1 MSIGVSTSCHWNFG
15 CRERNGNHNKGS
27 YQPQNGKKEQDVQF
41 LKPLLQYAQPDSG
54 QHIIFK
60 RDGIRYPTD
69 RIKSFRSELRPPL
82 WQETLWLGSFKS
94 EAAAMKAYDAALVYT
109 GKSPVHFIYPVDY
122 FLPLPPNYPSTMDK
136 NDLFKYVKN
145 LARSDMIVKRSEFKS
160 ILIKL
165 AKEAAKRTTVLLK
178 AYSSPHAARVENR
191 SLAPAATPMA
201 SRLTQ
206 QSWPAKLALRTSEAS
221 DVVQTEPPDFF
232 QKTRPVDELQHS
244 PQEIVKQDEPQVQ
257 QQPSCVA
264 DVLSDTVICSPESQ
278 ELKEPIQPPCVEART
293 ATQLA
298 HDLQSATSESVTDLM
313 RADSNEGISAFQPEH
328 CVSKSCGFGEGS
340 IRHSPYSYSGRRE
353 ESLFPRAKT
362 SLAEGLQSRL
372 SNSSPKCCGEAL
384 NSSTE
389 INMLQEWEVDDIG
402 KDYVLGQDG
411 LRWQG
416 FVLGVDIETQEAD
429 LPMFRKNSSLRSS
442 MDTSMY
448 TYNELMF
455 LQEIEGQ
462 CPSIPPTFIILCKLF
477 CIAFGSLHS
486 VLS

>member
-1 MSIGVSTSCHWNFG
+1 MSVGVSTSCHWKFG

-27 YQPQNGKKEQDVQF
+27 YQPQNRKKEQDIQF
-41 LKPLLQYAQPDSG
+41 FKPLLQCTQPDSG

-122 FLPLPPNYPSTMDK
+122 FPPLPPNYPSTMD
-136 NDLFKYVKN
+136 NDDLFKYVKN

-191 SLAPAATPMA
+191 SLTPAATPVA
-201 SRLTQ
+201 SRLMQ
-206 QSWPAKLALRTSEAS
+206 QSLPAKLPLWTSEAS

-232 QKTRPVDELQHS
+232 QKTRPVDQLQHS
-244 PQEIVKQDEPQVQ
+244 PQEIVKQDVPQVQ

-264 DVLSDTVICSPESQ
+264 DVLSDTVNCSLEFQ
-278 ELKEPIQPPCVEART
+278 EPIQPPCFEART
-293 ATQLA
+293 ATQIA
-298 HDLQSATSESVTDLM
+298 HDLQSAASESVTDLM
-313 RADSNEGISAFQPEH
+313 RADSNEGISAFQSEH

-340 IRHSPYSYSGRRE
+340 IRHFPYSYSGRRE
-353 ESLFPRAKT
+353 ERLFPRVKT

-372 SNSSPKCCGEAL
+372 SNSSPKCCGETL
-384 NSSTE
+384 KSSTE
-389 INMLQEWEVDDIG
+389 INMLQEWELDDIG

-442 MDTSMY
+442 MDASMY

-462 CPSIPPTFIILCKLF
+462 CPSIPLTFIILCKFF
-477 CIAFGSLHS
+477 CIVFGSLHS